1 MTKCISYCN
10 DGMFAQAYAAWADGK
25 VASNHGYTDQKEA
38 DGLFYLI
45 LYINYFVNSYTLDAM
60 EYLKKRKD
68 IYRHRN
74 KQHINGVL
82 EWINSYEKR
91 IFKTMGEEAT
101 REFTNICLVQ
111 QDRFQHMLDRL
122 EEVTVKAL
130 SERGEDDA
138 TAKAKLEVCIMLNE
152 FTTDNVYNTIK
163 MSMNKNPIMKHVGF
177 TSQKDNH
184 HRLTE
189 ISKTM
194 VSADIS
200 RDIHV
205 VTMFSKIQ
213 RHWYDADFL
222 TGAITQGI
230 EETRDNRDFL
240 D

>member
-1 MTKCISYCN
+1 
-10 DGMFAQAYAAWADGK
+10 MFAQAYSAWADGK

-122 EEVTVKAL
+122 EEAAVKAL
-130 SERGEDDA
+130 GERGESDA
-138 TAKAKLEVCIMLNE
+138 VTKAKIEVCIMLNE
-152 FTTDNVYNTIK
+152 FTTENVYNIIK
-163 MSMNKNPIMKHVGF
+163 MSMNKNPIMKHAEF

-184 HRLTE
+184 HRLLE
-189 ISKTM
+189 IGRSLIR
-194 VSADIS
+194 ADIT

-205 VTMFSKIQ
+205 VTMFSKLQ
-213 RHWYDADFL
+213 KHWYDAGFMAD
-222 TGAITQGI
+222 AISQGI

-240 D
+240 N

>member
-1 MTKCISYCN
+1 
-10 DGMFAQAYAAWADGK
+10 MFAQAYAAWADGK

-122 EEVTVKAL
+122 EEAAVKAL
-130 SERGEDDA
+130 GERGENDA
-138 TAKAKLEVCIMLNE
+138 VTKAKIEVCIMLNE
-152 FTTDNVYNTIK
+152 FTTENVYNIIK
-163 MSMNKNPIMKHVGF
+163 MSMNKNPIMKHAEF

-184 HRLTE
+184 HRLLE
-189 ISKTM
+189 IGRSLIRT
-194 VSADIS
+194 DIT

-205 VTMFSKIQ
+205 VTMFSKLQ
-213 RHWYDADFL
+213 KHWYDADFMAD
-222 TGAITQGI
+222 AISQGI

-240 D
+240 N

>member
-25 VASNHGYTDQKEA
+25 VASNYGYTDQKEA
-38 DGLFYLI
+38 EGLFFLI
-45 LYINYFVNSYTLDAM
+45 LYINYFVNSYTLDAI

-91 IFKTMGEEAT
+91 IFKTLEEESS

-122 EEVTVKAL
+122 EEAAVKAL
-130 SERGEDDA
+130 VERGENDA
-138 TAKAKLEVCIMLNE
+138 VTKAKIEVCIMLNE
-152 FTTDNVYNTIK
+152 FTTENVYNIIK
-163 MSMNKNPIMKHVGF
+163 MSMNKNPIMKHAEF

-184 HRLTE
+184 HRLLE
-189 ISKTM
+189 IGRSLIRT
-194 VSADIS
+194 DIT

-205 VTMFSKIQ
+205 VTMFSKLQ
-213 RHWYDADFL
+213 KHWYDADFMAD
-222 TGAITQGI
+222 AISQGI
-230 EETRDNRDFL
+230 DETRNNRDFL
-240 D
+240 N

>member
-1 MTKCISYCN
+1 
-10 DGMFAQAYAAWADGK
+10 MFAQAYAAWADGK

-45 LYINYFVNSYTLDAM
+45 LYINYFVNSYTLDVM

-122 EEVTVKAL
+122 EEAAVKAL
-130 SERGEDDA
+130 GERGENDA
-138 TAKAKLEVCIMLNE
+138 VTKAKIEVCIMLNE
-152 FTTDNVYNTIK
+152 FTTENVYNIIK
-163 MSMNKNPIMKHVGF
+163 MSMNKNPIMKHAEF

-184 HRLTE
+184 HRLLE
-189 ISKTM
+189 IGRSLIRT
-194 VSADIS
+194 DIT

-205 VTMFSKIQ
+205 VTMFSKLQ
-213 RHWYDADFL
+213 KHWYDADFMAD
-222 TGAITQGI
+222 AISQGI

-240 D
+240 N

>member
-91 IFKTMGEEAT
+91 IFKTMEEESS

-122 EEVTVKAL
+122 EEAAVKAL
-130 SERGEDDA
+130 GERGENDA
-138 TAKAKLEVCIMLNE
+138 VTKAKIEVCIMLNE
-152 FTTDNVYNTIK
+152 FTTENVYNIIK
-163 MSMNKNPIMKHVGF
+163 MSMNKNPIMKHAEF

-184 HRLTE
+184 HRLLE
-189 ISKTM
+189 IGRSLIRT
-194 VSADIS
+194 DIT

-205 VTMFSKIQ
+205 VTMFSKLQ
-213 RHWYDADFL
+213 KHWYDADFMAD
-222 TGAITQGI
+222 AISQGI

-240 D
+240 N

>member
-1 MTKCISYCN
+1 
-10 DGMFAQAYAAWADGK
+10 MFAQAYSVWADGK

-122 EEVTVKAL
+122 EEVAVKAL
-130 SERGEDDA
+130 GERGESDA
-138 TAKAKLEVCIMLNE
+138 VTKAKIEVCIMLNE
-152 FTTDNVYNTIK
+152 FTTENVYNIIK
-163 MSMNKNPIMKHVGF
+163 ISMNKNPIMKHAEF

-184 HRLTE
+184 HRLLE
-189 ISKTM
+189 IGRSLIRT
-194 VSADIS
+194 DIT

-205 VTMFSKIQ
+205 VTMFSKLQ
-213 RHWYDADFL
+213 KHWYDADFMAD
-222 TGAITQGI
+222 AISQGI

-240 D
+240 N